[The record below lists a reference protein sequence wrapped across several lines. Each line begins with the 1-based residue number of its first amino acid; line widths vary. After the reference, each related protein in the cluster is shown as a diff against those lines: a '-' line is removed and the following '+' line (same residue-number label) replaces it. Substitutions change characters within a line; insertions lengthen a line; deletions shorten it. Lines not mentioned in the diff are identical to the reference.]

1 MRTLV
6 CSRKAHMKWNVA
18 RIVTRHYLQ
27 LFVEFATEAIK
38 HGQVERAKVRIEAV
52 QI

>member
-1 MRTLV
+1 MLA
-6 CSRKAHMKWNVA
+6 CKDCIYYK
-18 RIVTRHYLQ
+18 RHYLQ